1 MAGETAEVRVR
12 LAPRAAA
19 TKSPTTS
26 SSPTSSAERAIN
38 QGVESI
44 KKIFR

>member
-1 MAGETAEVRVR
+1 MAGETAEIRVR

-19 TKSPTTS
+19 TKPPTAT
-26 SSPTSSAERAIN
+26 SPTSSAERAIN

-44 KKIFR
+44 EKIFR